1 MNWRL
6 VAIPASVVPFIILMI
21 TTDVSPQDILA
32 VGLVPFL
39 AAVAAA
45 MTKVL
50 LQALRFKY
58 FIRHFLGYDVAST
71 GETINARLAGEFVTQ
86 TTPSYVGGELVRIA
100 WLSRKGVPPGKAA
113 WVTTMEIIADVFVG
127 AVLAFMAGALAI
139 YRGGT
144 VIGLAV
150 ILITIPTL
158 AVWLGLILFSAKRTL
173 RLPSFS
179 QKIVEKFLS
188 KKRAE
193 NLINSSNTAIADLC
207 NMSREI
213 FNSKKSIGT
222 FAVGI
227 AITVIA
233 FVFQGVSFMVLA
245 NAVEPRIGLFGS
257 LMATSASTAVANLP
271 ITIGGSGLAELGIW
285 AYIDNLSGIPNLADV
300 TQDSSQL
307 NVIIAWRIAT
317 YHVPLIVMWIA
328 LMRLTVHKVSAPG
341 IQHSI
346 TGHEDKRKP
355 ENDSS
360 GTAR

>member
-6 VAIPASVVPFIILMI
+6 VAIPASVVPFIIMI
-21 TTDVSPQDILA
+21 ITAHVSPQNVFA

-39 AAVAAA
+39 AAAGAAI
-45 MTKVL
+45 TKML
-50 LQALRFKY
+50 LQAIRFKY

-71 GETINARLAGEFVTQ
+71 GKTVAARLAGEFVTQ
-86 TTPSYVGGELVRIA
+86 TTPSYVGGEFVRIA
-100 WLSRKGVPPGKAA
+100 WLSRNGVPAGKAA

-127 AVLAFMAGALAI
+127 SVLAFIAGALAI
-139 YRGGT
+139 YRGGS
-144 VIGLAV
+144 VVGLAV
-150 ILITIPTL
+150 ILVTIPTL

-179 QKIVEKFLS
+179 QKLVEKFLS

-193 NLINSSNTAIADLC
+193 NLINASNTAIADLC

-227 AITVIA
+227 GITIIA
-233 FVFQGVSFMVLA
+233 FIFQGVSFMVLA
-245 NAVEPRIGLFGS
+245 NAVEPRIGLFDS

-285 AYIDNLSGIPNLADV
+285 AYLANLSGIPNLEDV
-300 TQDSSQL
+300 ITDSQL
-307 NVIIAWRIAT
+307 SVIIAWRIAT
-317 YHVPLIVMWIA
+317 YHVPLVLCWIA
-328 LMRLTVHKVSAPG
+328 LMKITVYKISAPG
-341 IQHSI
+341 IRQPIAGSQ
-346 TGHEDKRKP
+346 DKKP

-360 GTAR
+360 PLK

>member
-6 VAIPASVVPFIILMI
+6 VAIPASLVPFIILFI
-21 TTDVSPQDILA
+21 STNVSPQDVLA

-39 AAVAAA
+39 AAAAA
-45 MTKVL
+45 AIVKML

-71 GETINARLAGEFVTQ
+71 GKTVAARLAGEFVTQ

-100 WLSRKGVPPGKAA
+100 WLSKNGVPPGKAA

-127 AVLAFMAGALAI
+127 SVLAFIAGGLAI
-139 YRGGT
+139 YRGGS
-144 VIGLAV
+144 VVGLAV
-150 ILITIPTL
+150 ILVTIPTL
-158 AVWLGLILFSAKRTL
+158 AFWLGLILFSAKRTL

-179 QKIVEKFLS
+179 QRIVEKFLP

-193 NLINSSNTAIADLC
+193 NLINASNTAFADLC

-213 FNSKKSIGT
+213 FNSKKSIST

-227 AITVIA
+227 TITVIA
-233 FVFQGVSFMVLA
+233 FIFYGISFMVLA
-245 NAVEPRIGLFGS
+245 NAIEPRIGLFES

-285 AYIDNLSGIPNLADV
+285 AYLANLSGIPNLEDV
-300 TQDSSQL
+300 ITDSQL

-317 YHVPLIVMWIA
+317 YHVPLVLCWIA
-328 LMRLTVHKVSAPG
+328 LMKITVYRVPAPDIRQPIKG
-341 IQHSI
+341 NQ
-346 TGHEDKRKP
+346 DKKP
-355 ENDSS
+355 ENGSS
-360 GTAR
+360 PTK

>member
-1 MNWRL
+1 
-6 VAIPASVVPFIILMI
+6 
-21 TTDVSPQDILA
+21 
-32 VGLVPFL
+32 
-39 AAVAAA
+39 
-45 MTKVL
+45 
-50 LQALRFKY
+50 
-58 FIRHFLGYDVAST
+58 
-71 GETINARLAGEFVTQ
+71 
-86 TTPSYVGGELVRIA
+86 
-100 WLSRKGVPPGKAA
+100 
-113 WVTTMEIIADVFVG
+113 
-127 AVLAFMAGALAI
+127 
-139 YRGGT
+139 
-144 VIGLAV
+144 VIGFTV

-188 KKRAE
+188 EKRAE
-193 NLINSSNTAIADLC
+193 NLINAANTAIADLC

-245 NAVEPRIGLFGS
+245 NAVEPRIGLFDS

-285 AYIDNLSGIPNLADV
+285 AYLANLSGIPSLEDV
-300 TQDSSQL
+300 VKDSQL
-307 NVIIAWRIAT
+307 NVIIAWRIST
-317 YHVPLIVMWIA
+317 YHVPLVIAWVA
-328 LMRLTVHKVSAPG
+328 LMKIAVYRVSAPD
-341 IQHSI
+341 IRHPM
-346 TGHEDKRKP
+346 TGPDDKKP

-360 GTAR
+360 NTAR

>member
-1 MNWRL
+1 LNWRL
-6 VAIPASVVPFIILMI
+6 VAIPASVVPFIILI
-21 TTDVSPQDILA
+21 FTADVSPQDVFAI
-32 VGLVPFL
+32 GLVPFL
-39 AAVAAA
+39 AAAAA
-45 MTKVL
+45 AIIKML

-71 GETINARLAGEFVTQ
+71 GKTVAARLAGEFVTQ
-86 TTPSYVGGELVRIA
+86 TTPSYVGGEFVRIA
-100 WLSRKGVPPGKAA
+100 WLSRNGVPPGRAA

-127 AVLAFMAGALAI
+127 AVLAFIAGALAI

-144 VIGLAV
+144 VVGLVV
-150 ILITIPTL
+150 ILVTIPTL

-193 NLINSSNTAIADLC
+193 NLINASNTAIADLC
-207 NMSREI
+207 TMSREI

-245 NAVEPRIGLFGS
+245 NAVEPRIGLFDS
-257 LMATSASTAVANLP
+257 LMATSASTAVSNLP

-285 AYIDNLSGIPNLADV
+285 AYLVNLSGIPNLEDV
-300 TQDSSQL
+300 VKDSQL

-317 YHVPLIVMWIA
+317 YHVPLVLTWIA
-328 LMRLTVHKVSAPG
+328 LMKITIYRVPAPDIRQPLRG
-341 IQHSI
+341 
-346 TGHEDKRKP
+346 TEDKKP
-355 ENDSS
+355 ENESS
-360 GTAR
+360 SVTK

>member
-1 MNWRL
+1 LNWRL
-6 VAIPASVVPFIILMI
+6 VAIPASVVPFIIMI
-21 TTDVSPQDILA
+21 ITAHVSPQNVFA

-39 AAVAAA
+39 AAAGAAI
-45 MTKVL
+45 TKML
-50 LQALRFKY
+50 LQAIRFKY

-71 GETINARLAGEFVTQ
+71 GKTVAARLAGEFVTQ
-86 TTPSYVGGELVRIA
+86 TTPSYVGGEFVRIA
-100 WLSRKGVPPGKAA
+100 WLSRNGVPAGKAA

-127 AVLAFMAGALAI
+127 SVLAFIAGALAI
-139 YRGGT
+139 YRGGS
-144 VIGLAV
+144 VVGLAV
-150 ILITIPTL
+150 ILVTIPTL

-179 QKIVEKFLS
+179 QKLVEKFLS

-193 NLINSSNTAIADLC
+193 NLINASNTAIADLC

-227 AITVIA
+227 GITIIA
-233 FVFQGVSFMVLA
+233 FIFQGVSFMVLA
-245 NAVEPRIGLFGS
+245 NAVEPRIGLFDS

-285 AYIDNLSGIPNLADV
+285 AYLANLSGIPNLEDV
-300 TQDSSQL
+300 ITDSQL
-307 NVIIAWRIAT
+307 SVIIAWRIAT
-317 YHVPLIVMWIA
+317 YHVPLVLCWIA
-328 LMRLTVHKVSAPG
+328 LMKITVYKISAPG
-341 IQHSI
+341 IRQPIAGSQ
-346 TGHEDKRKP
+346 DKKP

-360 GTAR
+360 PIK